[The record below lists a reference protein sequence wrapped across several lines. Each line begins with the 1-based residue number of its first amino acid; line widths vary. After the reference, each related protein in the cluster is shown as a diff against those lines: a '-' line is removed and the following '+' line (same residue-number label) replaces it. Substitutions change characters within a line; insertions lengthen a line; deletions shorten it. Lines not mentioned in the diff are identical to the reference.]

1 LNRPIGP
8 VDELMDNHVE
18 KLIPLLEQVT
28 AAHITRDVMVANKAM
43 TNIVTPSERIR
54 KFLVTVVGSETL
66 FFNDTR
72 QE

>member
-1 LNRPIGP
+1 LSKPIGP

-28 AAHITRDVMVANKAM
+28 AAHITRDIIVANNAM

-54 KFLVTVVGSETL
+54 KLRVTVVGSEML
-66 FFNDTR
+66 FFNDTS